1 MLESRIEQSLVRG
14 VRKAGGWA
22 LKLVSP
28 GHAGVPD
35 RLVLLPGGRVLFV
48 ELKQDTGVLS
58 PLQIETHKRLRRL
71 GMKVYTLY
79 GREDVKEFLRKE
91 VMPDAVQTASVSGSR
106 KAVDTGA

>member
-58 PLQIETHKRLRRL
+58 PLQIETHKRLHRL

-79 GREDVKEFLRKE
+79 GREGVKEFLRKE
-91 VMPDAVQTASVSGSR
+91 VMSDAFQALSVSAGCRTMDS
-106 KAVDTGA
+106 GA

>member
-35 RLVLLPGGRVLFV
+35 RLVIMPGGRVIFV
-48 ELKQDTGVLS
+48 ELKQEHGRLT
-58 PLQIETHKRLRRL
+58 PLQMETHERLRRYCL
-71 GMKVYTLY
+71 TVRTLY
-79 GREDVKEFLRKE
+79 GAADVNGFLEELRKGG
-91 VMPDAVQTASVSGSR
+91 D
-106 KAVDTGA
+106 D